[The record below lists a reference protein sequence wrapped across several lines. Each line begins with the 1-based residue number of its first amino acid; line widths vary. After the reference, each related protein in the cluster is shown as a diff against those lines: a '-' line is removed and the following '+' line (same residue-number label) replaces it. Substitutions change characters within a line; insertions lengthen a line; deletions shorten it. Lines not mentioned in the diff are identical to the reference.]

1 MRFSN
6 ERPIFIQIAEL
17 IAEDVMAGRLK
28 PGDRLPSARELAV
41 SLEVNPNTA
50 ARSLQSLADK
60 GIARCERGTGYFVD
74 SGGASLAM
82 KERRRRFFDEDLPR
96 LWKSMDELGLS
107 MADLG
112 ERWSQRAS
120 DERKAP

>member
-17 IAEDVMAGRLK
+17 IAEDVLAGRLN

-50 ARSLQSLADK
+50 ARSLQTLADK

-74 SGGASLAM
+74 SGGATLALE
-82 KERRRRFFDEDLPR
+82 ERRRRFFDDELPR
-96 LWKSMDELGLS
+96 LWKSMDELSLGID
-107 MADLG
+107 DLAR
-112 ERWSQRAS
+112 RWAQRAT
-120 DERKAP
+120 DERKDP